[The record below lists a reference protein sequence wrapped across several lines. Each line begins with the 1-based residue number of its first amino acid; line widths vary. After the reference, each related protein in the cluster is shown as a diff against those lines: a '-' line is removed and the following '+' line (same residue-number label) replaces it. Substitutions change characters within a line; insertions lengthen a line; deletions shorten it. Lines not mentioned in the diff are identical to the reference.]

1 MKDLVKSIY
10 IGANIP
16 QSDNSIYKIEEIKNV
31 IPNSKLISKDVKK
44 TIITG
49 MASVMGLSNQ
59 EIITDA
65 TVRISTLKEELSKA
79 TVSIE
84 ETSKTSRETIAN
96 LEAQIKEE
104 RQTMATK
111 QLEYSNY
118 RTTINEEVTKIS
130 SIKDLI
136 V

>member
-1 MKDLVKSIY
+1 MKDLVKNIY

-44 TIITG
+44 SIIAG
-49 MASVMGLSNQ
+49 MAGVMKLNKK
-59 EIITDA
+59 EIIADVD
-65 TVRISTLKEELSKA
+65 VRVSTLKDELSKA
-79 TVSIE
+79 TTSNE
-84 ETSKTSRETIAN
+84 EATKTSRDTIAS

-104 RQTMATK
+104 RQAMSNK

-118 RTTINEEVTKIS
+118 RTTINEELTKIS